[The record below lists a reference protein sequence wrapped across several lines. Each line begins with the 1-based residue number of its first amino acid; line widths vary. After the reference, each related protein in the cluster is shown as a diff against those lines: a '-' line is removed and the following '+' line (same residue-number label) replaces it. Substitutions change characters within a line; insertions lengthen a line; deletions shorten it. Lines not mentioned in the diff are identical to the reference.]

1 MADPSAEI
9 AALKA
14 ENVRLQKIVDA
25 LIENAERNSGL
36 QHSDF
41 SLFQTAI
48 MLEDQVNLRTA
59 ELQAALRDNER
70 MTEALRASEERFRS
84 LANQSMIGILTV
96 EDGRIGY
103 TNARLDAIFGYA
115 PGALIGRPPADLV
128 IDEDRAPGIGGAAHS
143 LRRGR

>member
-1 MADPSAEI
+1 MTDRDQTAEI

-14 ENVRLQKIVDA
+14 ENVRLQKIIDA
-25 LIENAERNSGL
+25 LMENAERSSGL

-70 MTEALRASEERFRS
+70 MTEALRRPLRIADR
-84 LANQSMIGILTV
+84 LGIP
-96 EDGRIGY
+96 GY
-103 TNARLDAIFGYA
+103 R
-115 PGALIGRPPADLV
+115 
-128 IDEDRAPGIGGAAHS
+128 
-143 LRRGR
+143 